1 MPCPTHLVELL
12 QCLCLIV
19 GEQPDDAILCG
30 GNESGSGSGSVDSI
44 SASHLQCPV
53 TGIPFDHRRMDGWP
67 DRQTRTGRP
76 GRGFALMADM
86 VDILSVLSMLS
97 IGGSQNGGRCNGSIR
112 GWQTG
117 VEQWAIRGNRRRRM
131 RW

>member
-53 TGIPFDHRRMDGWP
+53 TGIPFDHRRMDEWP
-67 DRQTRTGRP
+67 VKDKDRPTWEGICLDGRH
-76 GRGFALMADM
+76 G
-86 VDILSVLSMLS
+86 
-97 IGGSQNGGRCNGSIR
+97 
-112 GWQTG
+112 
-117 VEQWAIRGNRRRRM
+117 
-131 RW
+131 